1 MKRLLSSYRMR
12 RRLLVV
18 GVPLLAAVAVVAVS
32 VRIGDTAP
40 RNENFEP
47 RQNDPVPVIPQPK
60 TVRATN
66 AERRAAYE
74 TAIRFINTAVKRRN
88 VGASWDLVTPTMRAG
103 YTRRSWS
110 TGDIPVPPYPAKQP
124 RLAPYRLDYQH
135 KDALGF
141 VFMLLPEEQR
151 RDFAPM
157 RLFLDVKATGKGK
170 RREWRVDYFLPA
182 GTSVAPNP
190 QQGEESTFPNL
201 GQAAERARAAGE
213 SELGG
218 EWLVIPLVILGL
230 AFVVPIA
237 FVARGWYA
245 GRRAER
251 AYQRGL

>member
-12 RRLLVV
+12 RRLVVFGVPIVAVV
-18 GVPLLAAVAVVAVS
+18 GVVAVS
-32 VRIGDTAP
+32 LRVGNTAP
-40 RNENFEP
+40 DNKNFAP
-47 RQNDPVPVIPQPK
+47 RQNDPVTVIREPK
-60 TVRATN
+60 TVRATK
-66 AERRAAYE
+66 AERSAAYE

-103 YTRRSWS
+103 YTRRAWK

-135 KDALGF
+135 KNALGF
-141 VFMLLPEEQR
+141 VFLLLPEEKR
-151 RDFAPM
+151 RDVAPM
-157 RLFLDVKATGKGK
+157 TFFLDVKATGKGK

-190 QQGEESTFPNL
+190 QQGDESAFPNL
-201 GQAAERARAAGE
+201 GQAAERARATGD

-218 EWLVIPLVILGL
+218 RWLVVPLVILGL
-230 AFVVPIA
+230 AFVVPVA
-237 FVARGWYA
+237 FMARGWYA